1 MNLPYAHLRY
11 LFEGYRP
18 SQTNTVTQSMKP
30 LLHVSGLDFQSG
42 ISLTLNFLS
51 SHLFYTERS
60 KHTMQPFS

>member
-1 MNLPYAHLRY
+1 
-11 LFEGYRP
+11 
-18 SQTNTVTQSMKP
+18 MKP